1 MTTSPTIPVQMTN
14 LQPSAQRGSISGR
27 YADAYLKANF
37 QTGLGG
43 TIKTASLLI
52 GGVVAGLALIF
63 ALSQLVPQPGMFGAS
78 GNTVGAAFG
87 FFVATIAAAMTGIGW
102 ILGALISSQGQ
113 LLKATLD
120 SAVNT
125 SPFLDDA
132 ERARMMSL

>member
-1 MTTSPTIPVQMTN
+1 MTSSPSIPVQMTS
-14 LQPSAQRGSISGR
+14 LQPSAQAGSISGR
-27 YADAYLKANF
+27 YADAYLRANF
-37 QTGLGG
+37 QTGLGK
-43 TIKTASLLI
+43 TIQTASLLI

-63 ALSQLVPQPGMFGAS
+63 ALSELVPQPGMFGAS
-78 GNTVGAAFG
+78 SNTVGAAFG

-102 ILGALISSQGQ
+102 IFGALISAQGQ

-125 SPFLDDA
+125 SPFLDDS